1 MIIKSFELDKIKSS
15 KKKLI
20 LIYGLNQGYKNQ
32 VIKNLF
38 EKLFEGEILRYDENE
53 ILNNHEEFISNLMNR
68 SLFDDNKLIIIS
80 RASDKIVKFINE
92 IIEKN
97 IEKIKIIIN
106 IEKNIEKIKI
116 IINSDNLEK
125 KSKLRNLFEKEKDL
139 VCIPFYED
147 NDKSLN
153 IIAQNFFK
161 QKNIKVS
168 QEIINLL
175 IGRSRGDRGNLNN
188 ELNKI
193 ENLSI
198 TKKNIELEDII
209 KLTNLSENYSVF
221 ELAEN
226 YLAKNK
232 KQVSKILN
240 ENNFANEEC
249 ILILRTI
256 LNRSKRLLKLK
267 ENQNQ
272 TGNID
277 LTISSFKPPIFWKEK
292 DTVKKQVQSWSVD
305 EVKNMIY
312 KINDLEILVKKN
324 SSNSLNFVSDFV
336 SNY

>member
-1 MIIKSFELDKIKSS
+1 MIIKSFEVEKIKS
-15 KKKLI
+15 KKNKLI
-20 LIYGLNQGYKNQ
+20 LIFGSNQGYKNQ
-32 VIKNLF
+32 VIKVLF
-38 EKLFEGEILRYDENE
+38 EKQFKGEILRFDENE
-53 ILNNHEEFISNLMNR
+53 ILNKYEEYISTLMNK
-68 SLFDDNKLIIIS
+68 SLFDEEKLIIIS
-80 RASDKIVKFINE
+80 RASDKILGFINE
-92 IIEKN
+92 IIKRK
-97 IEKIKIIIN
+97 IEKV
-106 IEKNIEKIKI
+106 KI
-116 IINSDNLEK
+116 IINSNNLEK
-125 KSKLRNLFEKEKDL
+125 KSKLRSLFEKDKEL
-139 VCIPFYED
+139 ICIPFYED
-147 NDKSLN
+147 NDKNLN
-153 IIAQNFFK
+153 IIAQNFFS
-161 QKNIKVS
+161 QKKIKVS

-198 TKKNIELEDII
+198 TKKNIEIEDVL

-221 ELAEN
+221 ELAES

-232 KQVSKILN
+232 KQISKILN
-240 ENNFANEEC
+240 ENNFANDEC
-249 ILILRTI
+249 VLILRTI

-267 ENQNQ
+267 ESQNQ

-292 DTVKKQVQSWSVD
+292 DVVKKQIQSWSED

-324 SSNSLNFVSDFV
+324 LNNSLNFVSDFV

>member
-1 MIIKSFELDKIKSS
+1 MIIKSFEVEKIKS
-15 KKKLI
+15 KKNNLF
-20 LIYGLNQGYKNQ
+20 LIYGSNQGHKNQ
-32 VIKNLF
+32 VIKELF
-38 EKLFEGEILRYDENE
+38 EKLFEGEILRFDENE

-68 SLFDDNKLIIIS
+68 SLFDDDKLIIIS
-80 RASDKIVKFINE
+80 RTTDKILRFVSE
-92 IIEKN
+92 IIERK
-97 IEKIKIIIN
+97 
-106 IEKNIEKIKI
+106 IEKIKI

-125 KSKLRNLFEKEKDL
+125 KSKLRNLFEKENDL

-147 NDKSLN
+147 NDKSL
-153 IIAQNFFK
+153 ILIAQNFFR
-161 QKNIKVS
+161 QKKIKIS

-175 IGRSRGDRGNLNN
+175 IGRSRGDRGNLIN

-198 TKKNIELEDII
+198 TKKNIEIEDVL

-221 ELAEN
+221 ELAES

-249 ILILRTI
+249 VLILRTI

-267 ENQNQ
+267 ESQNQ

-292 DTVKKQVQSWSVD
+292 NVVKKQIQSWSDD
-305 EVKNMIY
+305 EVKKMIY

-324 SSNSLNFVSDFV
+324 SNNSFNFVSDFV

>member
-1 MIIKSFELDKIKSS
+1 MIIKSFEIEKIKSI
-15 KKKLI
+15 KNNLI
-20 LIYGLNQGYKNQ
+20 LIYGTNQGYKNQ
-32 VIKNLF
+32 VIKELF
-38 EKLFEGEILRYDENE
+38 EKSFEGEILRFDENE
-53 ILNNHEEFISNLMNR
+53 ILNNHEEFISNLMNK

-80 RASDKIVKFINE
+80 RTTDKIIKFVSE
-92 IIEKN
+92 IIERK
-97 IEKIKIIIN
+97 
-106 IEKNIEKIKI
+106 IEKIKI

-125 KSKLRNLFEKEKDL
+125 KSKLRILFEKEKEF

-147 NDKSLN
+147 NNKSLSL
-153 IIAQNFFK
+153 IAQNFFR

-175 IGRSRGDRGNLNN
+175 IGRSRGDRGNLIN

-198 TKKNIELEDII
+198 TKKNIDIEDVL

-221 ELAEN
+221 ELVES

-240 ENNFANEEC
+240 ENNYANDEC
-249 ILILRTI
+249 VLILRTI

-267 ENQNQ
+267 ESQIQ

-292 DTVKKQVQSWSVD
+292 DVVKKQIQSWSDD
-305 EVKNMIY
+305 EVKKMIY
-312 KINDLEILVKKN
+312 KINDIEILVKKN
-324 SSNSLNFVSDFV
+324 SNNSLNFISDFV

>member
-1 MIIKSFELDKIKSS
+1 MIVKSFEIEKIKS
-15 KKKLI
+15 KKNNFI
-20 LIYGLNQGYKNQ
+20 LIYGPNEGYKNQ
-32 VIKNLF
+32 VTKDFF
-38 EKLFEGEILRYDENE
+38 EKQFQGEILRLDENE
-53 ILNNHEEFISNLMNR
+53 ILKKYEEFISILMNR
-68 SLFDDNKLIIIS
+68 SLFDEDKLIIIS
-80 RASDKIVKFINE
+80 RASDKIIEFIKE
-92 IIEKN
+92 ILERKIEKV
-97 IEKIKIIIN
+97 
-106 IEKNIEKIKI
+106 KI
-116 IINSDNLEK
+116 IINSNNLDK
-125 KSKLRNLFEKEKDL
+125 KSKLRILFEKEKEL
-139 VCIPFYED
+139 ICIPFYED
-147 NDKSLN
+147 NEKSLN
-153 IIAQNFFK
+153 MIAQNFFR

-168 QEIINLL
+168 QEIINLI

-198 TKKNIELEDII
+198 TKKNIELEDVL

-232 KQVSKILN
+232 NQISKILN

-267 ENQNQ
+267 ESQNH

-292 DTVKKQVQSWSVD
+292 DIVKKQIQSWSED
-305 EVKNMIY
+305 DVKKIIY
-312 KINDLEILVKKN
+312 KINDLELLVKKN
-324 SSNSLNFVSDFV
+324 SNNSLNFVSDFV

>member
-1 MIIKSFELDKIKSS
+1 MIIKSFEVEKIKLI
-15 KKKLI
+15 KNNLI
-20 LIYGLNQGYKNQ
+20 LLYGSNQGHKNQ
-32 VIKNLF
+32 VIKEFF
-38 EKLFEGEILRYDENE
+38 EKLFDGEISRLDENE
-53 ILNNHEEFISNLMNR
+53 VLNNYEEFISSLINK
-68 SLFDDNKLIIIS
+68 SLFEDDKLIVIS
-80 RASDKIVKFINE
+80 RTSEKIIKLVNE
-92 IIEKN
+92 ILDRNIKN
-97 IEKIKIIIN
+97 
-106 IEKNIEKIKI
+106 IKI

-125 KSKLRNLFEKEKDL
+125 KSKLRSLFEKDKKL
-139 VCIPFYED
+139 TCIPFYED
-147 NDKSLN
+147 NERSLVS
-153 IIAQNFFK
+153 IAQNFLR

-168 QEIINLL
+168 QEVVNLL
-175 IGRSRGDRGNLNN
+175 VGRSRGDRGNLIN

-198 TKKNIELEDII
+198 TKKNIDLEDVF

-221 ELAEN
+221 ELAES

-240 ENNFANEEC
+240 ENNFASDEC

-267 ENQNQ
+267 ESQNE

-292 DTVKKQVQSWSVD
+292 DVVKKQIQLWSNE
-305 EVKNMIY
+305 EVKKVIY
-312 KINDLEILVKKN
+312 KINDLEVLIKKN
-324 SSNSLNFVSDFV
+324 SNNSINFVSDFV

>member
-1 MIIKSFELDKIKSS
+1 MIFKSFELDKIKS
-15 KKKLI
+15 KKTNLI

-32 VIKNLF
+32 VIKELF
-38 EKLFEGEILRYDENE
+38 EKLFEGEILRLDENE
-53 ILNNHEEFISNLMNR
+53 ILNNHEEFISNLMNK
-68 SLFDDNKLIIIS
+68 SLFDNEKLIIIS
-80 RASDKIVKFINE
+80 RATDKILKFVNE
-92 IIEKN
+92 IIDR
-97 IEKIKIIIN
+97 
-106 IEKNIEKIKI
+106 NIEKIKI

-125 KSKLRNLFEKEKDL
+125 KSKLRSLFEKEKEL
-139 VCIPFYED
+139 MCIPFYED
-147 NDKSLN
+147 NDKSLS
-153 IIAQNFFK
+153 IIAQNFFRK
-161 QKNIKVS
+161 KNIKVS
-168 QEIINLL
+168 QEITNLL
-175 IGRSRGDRGNLNN
+175 VGRSRGDRGNLIN

-198 TKKNIELEDII
+198 TNKNIDVEDML

-240 ENNFANEEC
+240 ENNFANDEC

-267 ENQNQ
+267 ESQNQ

-292 DTVKKQVQSWSVD
+292 DVVKKQIQSWSED
-305 EVKNMIY
+305 EVKKMIY
-312 KINDLEILVKKN
+312 KINDLEILVKKHSN
-324 SSNSLNFVSDFV
+324 NSLNFVSDFV

>member
-1 MIIKSFELDKIKSS
+1 MIIKSFEIEKIKSL
-15 KKKLI
+15 KNNLI
-20 LIYGLNQGYKNQ
+20 LIYGINQGYKNQ
-32 VIKNLF
+32 VIKEL
-38 EKLFEGEILRYDENE
+38 LEGEILRFDEND
-53 ILNNHEEFISNLMNR
+53 ILNNHEEIVSNLMNK
-68 SLFDDNKLIIIS
+68 SLFDEKKLIIVS
-80 RASDKIVKFINE
+80 RASDKILKFVNE
-92 IIEKN
+92 IIERK
-97 IEKIKIIIN
+97 
-106 IEKNIEKIKI
+106 IEKIKI
-116 IINSDNLEK
+116 IINSNNLEK
-125 KSKLRNLFEKEKDL
+125 KSKLRSLFEKEKDL

-147 NDKSLN
+147 NDKNLSS
-153 IIAQNFFK
+153 IAQNFFK
-161 QKNIKVS
+161 QKNIKIS

-175 IGRSRGDRGNLNN
+175 IGRSRGDRGNLIN

-198 TKKNIELEDII
+198 TKKNIDIEDVL

-221 ELAEN
+221 ELAES

-240 ENNFANEEC
+240 ENNFANDEC
-249 ILILRTI
+249 VLILRTI

-267 ENQNQ
+267 ESQIQ

-292 DTVKKQVQSWSVD
+292 DVVKKQIQSWSDD
-305 EVKNMIY
+305 EVKKMIY

-324 SSNSLNFVSDFV
+324 SNNSLNFVSDFV

>member
-1 MIIKSFELDKIKSS
+1 MIVKSFEIEKIKSI
-15 KKKLI
+15 KNNFI
-20 LIYGLNQGYKNQ
+20 LLYGSNQGHKNQ
-32 VIKNLF
+32 VIKELF
-38 EKLFEGEILRYDENE
+38 EKSFKGEISRFDENE
-53 ILNNHEEFISNLMNR
+53 ILNNYESFVSSLINK
-68 SLFDDNKLIIIS
+68 SLFEDYKLIVIS
-80 RASDKIVKFINE
+80 RVSDKIIKLMNE
-92 IIEKN
+92 ILER
-97 IEKIKIIIN
+97 
-106 IEKNIEKIKI
+106 NIEKIKI
-116 IINSDNLEK
+116 IINSDNLDK
-125 KSKLRNLFEKEKDL
+125 KSKLRSLFEKNKEL
-139 VCIPFYED
+139 ICIPFYED
-147 NDKSLN
+147 NEKNLTS
-153 IIAQNFFK
+153 ITQNFFR
-161 QKNIKVS
+161 QKKIKVS

-175 IGRSRGDRGNLNN
+175 IGRSRGDRGNLIN

-198 TKKNIELEDII
+198 TKKNIHIEDVL

-240 ENNFANEEC
+240 ENNFANDEC

-267 ENQNQ
+267 ESQNE

-292 DTVKKQVQSWSVD
+292 DAVKKQIQSWSND
-305 EVKNMIY
+305 EVKKIIY
-312 KINDLEILVKKN
+312 KINDLEILIKKN
-324 SSNSLNFVSDFV
+324 SNNSLNFVSDFV